1 MQVVSTTLCYP
12 HPACPMQGIFVWRRL
27 REVGRLVPLTVVSP
41 VPWFPGWRG
50 EPNAEGEG
58 CTRRPLLPCI
68 PRRFRKGLSRRNPQ
82 SEIHDPQSPSIHPPS
97 TVGGSLAA
105 ASPRCETES
114 AEWDHVPPVVRPRMF
129 YLPGVLKR
137 LDAMFYARA
146 FRAGLAMARGQK
158 QAGVLSCAGG
168 QQGGGLCY
176 PGGGVV
182 IDAHFEWPDGVGAW
196 RVAREERLPF
206 ICTLRGKLVS
216 QIRHA
221 AKRRMI
227 REMLLGA
234 DALIAVSRS
243 LAELACEA
251 AGRDLGVR
259 VIPNGVDGGLFHRWA
274 SSSPVSPSAEARAVC
289 GWESDA
295 KYVVSVGHL
304 QALKGFHLLVDVWP
318 EVRRRVGDVRLILV
332 GGPAGEPAY
341 EKGLRRLIES
351 ACTDSVACGTAVSAV
366 GTQAGRPC
374 HSAGGTQAGRPCHS
388 AGGTQARRL
397 CHRPIVLAGRVPPER
412 VAMVLNAA
420 DLFVLASRSEG
431 WCNAI
436 AEALACGCPV
446 VATDVGG
453 NREIVSE
460 SGLGR
465 LVPWG
470 EREALVEGICRGLAA
485 EWDRDRIALVGG
497 RRDWQQVA
505 RECVDVFA
513 AVSGRA
519 RETANSE

>member
-1 MQVVSTTLCYP
+1 MQVISTTMCYP
-12 HPACPMQGIFVWRRL
+12 NSTAPTQGIFVWRRL
-27 REVGRLVPLTVVSP
+27 REVCGLVPVRVVVP
-41 VPWFPGWRG
+41 VPWFPGWG
-50 EPNAEGEG
+50 NAEERG
-58 CTRRPLLPCI
+58 
-68 PRRFRKGLSRRNPQ
+68 
-82 SEIHDPQSPSIHPPS
+82 
-97 TVGGSLAA
+97 A
-105 ASPRCETES
+105 ASCGGEVRRGRSGSETPPGCPQRGPYGTDGPHS
-114 AEWDHVPPVVRPRMF
+114 GSYGGEWEIMPPVVRPRMF
-129 YLPGVLKR
+129 YFPGVLKR
-137 LDAMFYARA
+137 LDAWFYARA
-146 FRAGLAMARGQK
+146 FRAGLAAARGQK

-168 QQGGGLCY
+168 QQGGALCY

-206 ICTLRGKLVS
+206 VCTLRGKLVS

-243 LAELACEA
+243 LAELACEV

-274 SSSPVSPSAEARAVC
+274 SSSPASPSAEARAVC

-304 QALKGFHLLVDVWP
+304 QALKGFHRLVHVWP

-341 EKGLRRLIES
+341 EKGLRSLIER
-351 ACTDSVACGTAVSAV
+351 ACTDSGACGTAVSAV

-374 HSAGGTQAGRPCHS
+374 HSAGGTQAGRPCH
-388 AGGTQARRL
+388 
-397 CHRPIVLAGRVPPER
+397 RPIVLAGRVPPEQ
-412 VAMVLNAA
+412 VAVMLNAA

-436 AEALACGCPV
+436 SEALACGCPV

-465 LVPWG
+465 LVPSG

-485 EWDRDRIALVGG
+485 AWDRDRIALVGG